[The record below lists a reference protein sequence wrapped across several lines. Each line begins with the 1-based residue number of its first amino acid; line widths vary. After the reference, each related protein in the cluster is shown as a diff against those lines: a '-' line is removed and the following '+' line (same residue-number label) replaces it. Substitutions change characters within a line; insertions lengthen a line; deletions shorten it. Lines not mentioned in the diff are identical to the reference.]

1 MEIMTRLQ
9 SLQQIFKQSPLI
21 TLSKELPNHA
31 ELIRQLKSLRR
42 EHDVLVEK
50 CYTPLKVVL
59 MGEVKAGK
67 STLLNTLA
75 GDAVSPTNVTEA
87 TASIIEVKHA
97 SEPRGIIVRKVGES
111 LEGTPEEIYGIL
123 GENRGNQEFFGDVSV
138 VKLEFPLPDLKKVH
152 LVDTPGLAT
161 ITSNNEQTTLDYIQ
175 NSDVVLWV
183 FSAHHLGQWD
193 IEEQLA
199 NVKSFGKPIIAVI
212 NRLDEINGTPEELE
226 NFVEEHLGF
235 FVEETFAISA
245 YQAFE
250 GIRIGDES
258 LLSQSRYPQLLTYL
272 EENIEKQTEHVQEQ
286 SIVSSMKALAEKE
299 RIQHQMVADTADF
312 LLQSM
317 ERRKQEITYHNE
329 AIKKKVKHELQ
340 SWIAMEF
347 LDEEKREVMH
357 HVEELGMMSGKGTYD
372 SISERVNR
380 YLSSEYITDI
390 LEKKFSEI
398 NELFYREWNEAIRD
412 IGDKITMEEDE
423 FRKDQ
428 ERNYQNQDISFNLYL
443 PKGENELKDGAVK
456 GATIGGAYGFA
467 AATYAAV
474 LGPSAA
480 GITMGSALAAVM
492 PPVLIIGAVTG
503 IAAKLVFG
511 NKKKKEYTLEVRKAL
526 DEVKTNVSNVFLPN
540 MQNQLDTES
549 NRIAHNLYEK
559 LCSFMSQGWT
569 EKELI
574 QLQQD
579 LQDYTHT
586 VYKWDHQ
593 YEAAAVGR
601 TDR

>member
-1 MEIMTRLQ
+1 MNRLQ

-21 TLSKELPNHA
+21 TLSKELPSHS
-31 ELIRQLKSLRR
+31 ELIRQLKSFRR
-42 EHDVLVEK
+42 EHDILTEK

-67 STLLNTLA
+67 STLLNTFA

-87 TASIIEVKHA
+87 TACIIEVKHA
-97 SEPRGIIVRKVGES
+97 SEPRGLIERKAGEN

-123 GENRGNQEFFGDVSV
+123 GKNRGNQDFFGDVSV
-138 VKLEFPLPDLKKVH
+138 VNLEFPLPDLKKVH

-212 NRLDEINGTPEELE
+212 NRLDEIDGTPEELE
-226 NFVEEHLGF
+226 GFVEEHLGF
-235 FVEETFAISA
+235 FVEETFAVSA

-250 GIRIGDES
+250 GIRTRDES
-258 LLSQSRYPQLLTYL
+258 LLSKSRYPQLLTYL
-272 EENIEKQTEHVQEQ
+272 EENIEKHTEHVQEQ
-286 SIVSSMKALAEKE
+286 SITSSMKALAEKE
-299 RIQHQMVADTADF
+299 RIQHQMVADTTDF

-340 SWIAMEF
+340 SWIAIKF
-347 LDEEKREVMH
+347 LDEEKREVMRL
-357 HVEELGMMSGKGTYD
+357 VEELGMMSGKSTYD

-380 YLSSEYITDI
+380 FVSSDYITGI

-412 IGDKITMEEDE
+412 IGEKMTMEEDE

-428 ERNYQNQDISFNLYL
+428 ERNYQNQDISLNLYL

-526 DEVKTNVSNVFLPN
+526 DEVKTNVSDVFLPN
-540 MQNQLDTES
+540 MQNQLDSES

-579 LQDYTHT
+579 LQGYTHT
-586 VYKWDHQ
+586 LYKWDH
-593 YEAAAVGR
+593 ESEPAAVGR
-601 TDR
+601 TNR